1 MADFAFTCGS
11 EGGGG
16 GGAGGGGLT
25 DSDVLAEAAA
35 VADADKVVCCPLA
48 DEVGDVTKG
57 LAMATAKV
65 VATLTVAPSWS
76 DEDVMGVVDFRA
88 LADET
93 PSPPPPPPLPWAR
106 SVLISQ
112 STSRNEFSL
121 FLSVM
126 LVKSKKPLPCEF
138 HKANKISFRARDLH
152 DLHF

>member
-11 EGGGG
+11 DGGGG

-25 DSDVLAEAAA
+25 DIDVFDVAA
-35 VADADKVVCCPLA
+35 ADADQVVCCPLA

-65 VATLTVAPSWS
+65 VATLTVAPSCS

-88 LADET
+88 LADKT
-93 PSPPPPPPLPWAR
+93 PSPPPPPLPWASR
-106 SVLISQ
+106 VLISQ

-138 HKANKISFRARDLH
+138 HKQDIFQAH
-152 DLHF
+152 LHF